1 MTTPLSINTHATM
14 VPPKN
19 LSSSFQDTFTT
30 YQPAMET
37 LSQRHGWD
45 KPTIL
50 MCPPT
55 FFEVSYVI
63 NPWMET
69 GVPVDAQKAQRQ
81 WETLVDTLETK
92 AGAKV
97 VTMPAAPG
105 LPDIV
110 FTANHAFM
118 WGNKALLARYK
129 NPERQGETPLAAA
142 WFKTYGYDV
151 LETPED
157 VPFEGAGDALI
168 WRNELVFAG
177 YRARS
182 HFQAHLD
189 IAQVCGLPVLP
200 LELKNPRFYHIDVCC
215 CPMETGH
222 FIYAPEAFD
231 DYGRQVIEY
240 HVPERLRIPVSADE
254 AANFA
259 CNAISVGDSL
269 VFNQGSPE
277 LVATL
282 RAKGIQALEVD
293 VSEFLKAGGSTKCL
307 SLRVFTP

>member
-1 MTTPLSINTHATM
+1 MMTLSS
-14 VPPKN
+14 
-19 LSSSFQDTFTT
+19 LSSSTPLQRASLFPDAFPS
-30 YQPAMET
+30 YQQGMEVIAQKCAWT
-37 LSQRHGWD
+37 R
-45 KPTIL
+45 PTIL

-69 GVPVDAQKAQRQ
+69 GVPVNQAKAQQQ
-81 WETLVDTLETK
+81 WETLVATLETK
-92 AGAKV
+92 AGANV

-118 WGNKALLARYK
+118 WGNKALVARYK
-129 NPERQGETPLAAA
+129 NPERQPETPLAKT
-142 WFKTYGYDV
+142 WFEAHGYEV
-151 LETPED
+151 IETPEE
-157 VPFEGAGDALI
+157 VAFEGAGDALI

-189 IAQVCGLPVLP
+189 IAHVCGLPVLP

-222 FIYAPEAFD
+222 FVYAPEAFD
-231 DYGRQVIEY
+231 EYGRQVIEY
-240 HVPERLRIPVSADE
+240 HIPERLRIPVAIEE
-254 AANFA
+254 AHNFA

-269 VFNQGSPE
+269 VFNQGSPR
-277 LVATL
+277 LAAAL
-282 RAKGIQALEVD
+282 REKGIQALEVD